1 MKALTAK
8 YQDCRE
14 IDPEDGPI
22 AECLTGYTVTLEND
36 SISDVPVTL
45 PVEYVFAN
53 NKLMKVSVNLNGDS
67 NEAATEKAVKMR
79 SALRTLY
86 GACTKSLFTC
96 TSNTFIWQWR
106 VTRISFTVLYKIHN
120 KTDVQ
125 ESVLRL
131 ESEKMSAYYVKYLK
145 EHQ

>member
-1 MKALTAK
+1 
-8 YQDCRE
+8 
-14 IDPEDGPI
+14 
-22 AECLTGYTVTLEND
+22 
-36 SISDVPVTL
+36 
-45 PVEYVFAN
+45 
-53 NKLMKVSVNLNGDS
+53 
-67 NEAATEKAVKMR
+67 MR